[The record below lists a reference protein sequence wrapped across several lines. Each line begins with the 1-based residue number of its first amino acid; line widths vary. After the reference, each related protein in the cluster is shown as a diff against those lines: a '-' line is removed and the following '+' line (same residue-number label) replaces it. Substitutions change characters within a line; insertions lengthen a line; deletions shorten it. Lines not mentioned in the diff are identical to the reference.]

1 MSRIKIKTIADQLN
15 VGIDRIIEK
24 AKELG
29 ARPKDGSSSITDEVA
44 FKIRASISVEKS
56 PKGKRPTSTPLNAK
70 GSKQK
75 DEVLAQ
81 PSVSDDM
88 AKMLQEAENALQ
100 SAQSDASTKKKQS
113 TRKSLLPTRKRT
125 PPTPKKKVVKK
136 KPLPLKIQKELEE
149 KRKADAD
156 AKKKVE
162 EKIRLKAE
170 AEEKIRLEEE
180 AKKREEEEKK
190 RLIAEEKEQEEKETE
205 ERRRVEA
212 EAKAKVEATT
222 KKKAPPEKQRKK
234 RRKKKEQPQVTP
246 DAISKIKVAEEKPK
260 PEISKP
266 KKIVSEKP
274 KARKKEIQTPAPI
287 DKKEE
292 ATKQR
297 QPKTHQNLDVLA
309 KMPKAVDPVKVEVS
323 KPKKVSPV
331 KLPPI
336 SKERLE
342 KLRQPLR
349 PPPGLTGK
357 RRTKPKTA
365 GAGFSKPSS
374 TTSPPP
380 SDKPVWGKKKNK
392 RVLAKK
398 KDKQRREREF
408 VPRERVSREAFH
420 AGKGH
425 FIVKKRNSSE
435 EFEESKEKKSL
446 PLTIDVFAKTAGV
459 PERRVM
465 AFMLKNGIIPNPEEE
480 LNGDIL
486 AILSKEFGLETS
498 EKGELSSDNLI
509 PRSPIVTVMG
519 HVDHGKT
526 TLLDYIRHAR
536 VAEGEAGGITQDI
549 GAYKVQVS
557 DKSVV
562 FIDTPGH
569 EAFSAMRREGANVTD
584 VVILVI
590 AATEGIKE
598 QTKEAINMAKSA
610 KVSIIVAANK
620 MDLPGANV
628 DRLKGELAEIDLTPE
643 DWGGDIIV
651 VPISAKTGEGV
662 DNLLEMVSLQADV
675 LELKMNKSGKLAGTI
690 IESHMDKFVG
700 PLASAIIQSGSIKIG
715 DYVEAG
721 TSWGRVKALYDDHGN
736 RIKKANCVSPVN
748 IMGFDSV
755 PKPGQVLLSSDKSR
769 RRKTEKKASVVTNKS
784 PEVATP
790 SSLEELFAAY
800 DKEEATKLNVVIKT
814 DSQGSLDAVRFAL
827 SKIKIKDVPVNIVY
841 SGIGVIGENDV
852 LLSEASDAL
861 LIGFNVKPETQV
873 KKTAKQKGVK
883 IIMFNII
890 FELTDAVTAALK
902 LLIKPEFQ
910 DILIGKAEVREIFSI
925 DGVGNIAGC
934 LVHEGKVRSDSKV
947 KIIRNRL
954 PQHETMIET
963 LKHFKDDVKEIKSG
977 YECGVRL
984 KDYEDVKT
992 GDILEFYEVNK
1003 VE

>member
-1 MSRIKIKTIADQLN
+1 MSRIKINAIADQLN
-15 VGIDRIIEK
+15 VEIDRIIEK

-29 ARPKDGSSSITDEVA
+29 ARPKDGSSTITDEVA
-44 FKIRASISVEKS
+44 FKIRASIGVEKS
-56 PKGKRPTSTPLNAK
+56 PKTTSPTKSPLKRQ
-70 GSKQK
+70 GG
-75 DEVLAQ
+75 VM
-81 PSVSDDM
+81 SDDSITESNLTEDM
-88 AKMLQEAENALQ
+88 AKVLQEAENALQ
-100 SAQSDASTKKKQS
+100 SAQSDTGEKTKK
-113 TRKSLLPTRKRT
+113 TRKKLLPIKKRI
-125 PPTPKKKVVKK
+125 PSTPKKKVAKK
-136 KPLPLKIQKELEE
+136 KPLPIKIQKEFEE
-149 KRKADAD
+149 KRKAEVE
-156 AKKKVE
+156 AKRKAE
-162 EKIRLKAE
+162 EELRLKAE
-170 AEEKIRLEEE
+170 AEEKKRIEEE
-180 AKKREEEEKK
+180 TKK
-190 RLIAEEKEQEEKETE
+190 RLLTEKEEQEKREAE

-212 EAKAKVEATT
+212 EIKAKVEAKS
-222 KKKAPPEKQRKK
+222 KKKSPPEKDKKKKK
-234 RRKKKEQPQVTP
+234 RKQEQPKVVT
-246 DAISKIKVAEEKPK
+246 DAISKIKVAETKQTAEVGKPKKVATEKPK
-260 PEISKP
+260 VEKKETP
-266 KKIVSEKP
+266 KK
-274 KARKKEIQTPAPI
+274 
-287 DKKEE
+287 KKEE
-292 ATKQR
+292 IVEKR
-297 QPKTHQNLDVLA
+297 QPKTHQNPDVLA

-357 RRTKPKTA
+357 RKTRPKT
-365 GAGFSKPSS
+365 GGTGFSKPP
-374 TTSPPP
+374 TTTTPP
-380 SDKPVWGKKKNK
+380 SDKPVWGKKKHK
-392 RVLAKK
+392 RALAKK
-398 KDKQRREREF
+398 KEKQRREREF
-408 VPRERVSREAFH
+408 VPKERVSREAFH

-425 FIVKKRNSSE
+425 FLVKKRSISGD
-435 EFEESKEKKSL
+435 FEESKENKSL

-459 PERRVM
+459 PEKRVM
-465 AFMLKNGIIPNPEEE
+465 AFMLKNGIVPNPEEE
-480 LNGDIL
+480 LCGDIL

-498 EKGELSSDNLI
+498 EEGELSSENLI

-557 DKSVV
+557 DLSVV

-569 EAFSAMRREGANVTD
+569 EAFTAMRREGASVTD

-590 AATEGIKE
+590 DATEGIKE

-610 KVSIIVAANK
+610 KVTIVVAANK
-620 MDLPGANV
+620 MDLPGANI

-643 DWGGDIIV
+643 DWGGDTIV

-662 DNLLEMVSLQADV
+662 DSLLEMVSLQADV

-700 PLASAIIQSGSIKIG
+700 PLASAIIQSGSLKIG

-721 TSWGRVKALYDDHGN
+721 TSWGRIKALYDDRGN
-736 RIKKANCVSPVN
+736 RIKKASCITPVK

-755 PKPGQVLLSSDKSR
+755 PKPGQVLLASNKSR
-769 RRKTEKKASVVTNKS
+769 RRKTEKKASVVISDKTQD
-784 PEVATP
+784 VATP
-790 SSLEELFAAY
+790 SSIEELFAAY

-814 DSQGSLDAVRFAL
+814 DSQGSLDAVKFAL

-852 LLSEASDAL
+852 LLSEASDSL
-861 LIGFNVKPETQV
+861 LIGFNVKPENQV
-873 KKTAKQKGVK
+873 KKTAKQKGVQVLT
-883 IIMFNII
+883 FNII
-890 FELTDAVTAALK
+890 FELTDAVTNALK
-902 LLIKPEFQ
+902 LLVKPEFQ
-910 DILIGKAEVREIFSI
+910 DVLIGKAEVREIFSI

-934 LVHEGKVRSDSKV
+934 LVHEGKVRSDSKA

-954 PQHETMIET
+954 PLHETMIDT
-963 LKHFKDDVKEIKSG
+963 LKHFKDDVSEVKSG
-977 YECGVRL
+977 YECGIRL
-984 KDYEDVKT
+984 KDYEDIKT
-992 GDILEFYEVNK
+992 GDILEFYEVHK